1 LQPYMPGK
9 AADLLDML
17 GVDKKKRRFED
28 ARFGVDKMYGTAI
41 LPLGTGAWDALF
53 PPLTI
58 ET

>member
-1 LQPYMPGK
+1 MPGK